1 MRLKIKKWGN
11 SAAIRLPRELLSK
24 IGATIG
30 DVVEIDA
37 NTFRLSR
44 PKYKLDDLIAMCDVN
59 AVAPSDM
66 AAWEMADL
74 IGREKL

>member
-1 MRLKIKKWGN
+1 MRLKIQKWGN
-11 SAAIRLPRELLSK
+11 SAAIRLPQALLSK

-37 NTFRLSR
+37 EAFKLSR
-44 PKYKLDDLIAMCDVN
+44 PKYKLDDLISMCDIN

-66 AAWEMADL
+66 DSWEMAEPY
-74 IGREKL
+74 GHEKL

>member
-1 MRLKIKKWGN
+1 MRLKIQKWGN
-11 SAAIRLPRELLSK
+11 SAAIRLPRTLLSQ

-37 NTFRLSR
+37 KAFKLSR
-44 PKYKLDDLIAMCDVN
+44 PTYKLDDLIAMCDIN

-66 AAWEMADL
+66 DEWEMAVPY
-74 IGREKL
+74 GHEKL

>member
-1 MRLKIKKWGN
+1 MRLKIQKWGN
-11 SAAIRLPRELLSK
+11 SAAIRLPRTLLSK

-37 NTFRLSR
+37 EAFKLSR
-44 PKYKLDDLIAMCDVN
+44 PKYKLDDLISMCDIN

-66 AAWEMADL
+66 AGWEMTEPY
-74 IGREKL
+74 GHEKL